1 LRAHAARRIRRRDDD
16 RKGARVDWIEM
27 VGMAAGALTTIA
39 FVPQVAKTWRSRKA
53 GDLSLPM
60 LLLFNAG
67 IGLWLA
73 YGWLTAS
80 PGLVAANAVTGVLAL
95 SLLWLKLRRG

>member
-1 LRAHAARRIRRRDDD
+1 MWAARGGGQ
-16 RKGARVDWIEM
+16 GAGVDFIE
-27 VGMAAGALTTIA
+27 VIGMAAGALTTIA
-39 FVPQVAKTWRSRKA
+39 FVPQVAKTWRTQQA

-73 YGWLTAS
+73 YGWLKGS
-80 PGLVAANAVTGVLAL
+80 PGLVAANAVTGALAL
-95 SLLWLKLRRG
+95 SLLWVKLRRG

>member
-1 LRAHAARRIRRRDDD
+1 LN
-16 RKGARVDWIEM
+16 WIELI
-27 VGMAAGALTTIA
+27 GLAAGGLTTIA
-39 FVPQVAKTWRSRKA
+39 FVPQVVKTWRTQSA

-73 YGWLTAS
+73 YGLLIGS
-80 PGLVAANAVTGVLAL
+80 PGLTAANAVTFALAL
-95 SLLWLKLRRG
+95 SILYVKLRRG

>member
-1 LRAHAARRIRRRDDD
+1 LS
-16 RKGARVDWIEM
+16 WIELI
-27 VGMAAGALTTIA
+27 GMAAGALTTIA
-39 FVPQVAKTWRSRKA
+39 FVPQVVKTWRTQRA

-73 YGWLTAS
+73 YGVLIDS
-80 PGLVAANAVTGVLAL
+80 PGLMAANAVTFAL
-95 SLLWLKLRRG
+95 SLSILWVKLRRG